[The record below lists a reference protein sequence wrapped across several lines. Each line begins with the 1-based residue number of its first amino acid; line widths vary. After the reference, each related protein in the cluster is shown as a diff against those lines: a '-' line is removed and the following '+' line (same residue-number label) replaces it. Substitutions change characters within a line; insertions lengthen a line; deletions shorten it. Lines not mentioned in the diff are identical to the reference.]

1 MSSYYI
7 HDIPGRLRIESPV
20 LKDNEANAQKFEA
33 FVKSIP
39 GITSVE
45 MKVDIGSAIMH
56 YDRTR
61 IDHTKLIELLDK
73 SGYFDHLRAKTL
85 DDRIKEGVE
94 EVADVAIQ
102 AAVGGVSE

>member
-1 MSSYYI
+1 MDYYI

-20 LKDNEANAQKFEA
+20 LKNNEAHAQKFEA

-45 MKVDIGSAIMH
+45 MKVNIGSATMH
-56 YDRTR
+56 YDRMR

-73 SGYFDHLRAKTL
+73 SGYFDHLKAKTL
-85 DDRIKEGVE
+85 DDRIEKEVE
-94 EVADVAIQ
+94 EVADVVM
-102 AAVGGVSE
+102 AAVGEVAE

>member
-1 MSSYYI
+1 MDYYI

-20 LKDNEANAQKFEA
+20 LKNNEAHAQKFEV

-39 GITSVE
+39 GVTSVE

-61 IDHTKLIELLDK
+61 IDHTTLIGLLDK
-73 SGYFDHLRAKTL
+73 SGYFDHLKAKTL
-85 DDRIKEGVE
+85 DDRIEEGVE
-94 EVADVAIQ
+94 EVANVVIK
-102 AAVGGVSE
+102 AVGEVAE